1 MAEVPIRALPH
12 RHLLAIAAFLLSL
25 AGCAQVNDWMR
36 GNASEED
43 TSGVIVGAP
52 DANEYL
58 TEMYR
63 LASGDPATQ
72 AEIFADSQSAATLT
86 PNPSS
91 RLRLALVLA
100 TPGHPETDPE
110 QAQDIFRDLLSQA
123 ELMSPGEISLATI
136 HLGNVE
142 QSLMLGRETDRLRD
156 QSSRSANTEQRAIEQ
171 RIARVE
177 AENRRLR
184 ESLAEAEQ
192 KLEAITTIERS
203 IREQNENGN
212 NQ

>member
-1 MAEVPIRALPH
+1 MADSLSRVALN
-12 RHLLAIAAFLLSL
+12 RLLTACLASL
-25 AGCAQVNDWMR
+25 ALSGCAQVNDWLR
-36 GNASEED
+36 GNDSGED
-43 TSGVIVGAP
+43 SGNVIVGAP
-52 DANEYL
+52 DADVYL
-58 TEMYR
+58 AEMYR

-72 AEIFADSQSAATLT
+72 AEIFADAQAAATIT

-100 TPGHPETDPE
+100 TPGHPESNPDE
-110 QAQDIFRDLLSQA
+110 AQNMFRDLLSQT
-123 ELMSPGEISLATI
+123 ELMTTGEVSLATI
-136 HLGNVE
+136 HLSSVE
-142 QSLMLGRETDRLRD
+142 QRLMLGRETERLRD
-156 QSSRSANTEQRAIEQ
+156 ESSRAANTEQRAVEQ

-184 ESLAEAEQ
+184 ESLAEAEE

-203 IREQNENGN
+203 IREQTDNGI

>member
-1 MAEVPIRALPH
+1 MAEVRTRAWPLG
-12 RHLLAIAAFLLSL
+12 HLLAAAALVSM
-25 AGCAQVNDWMR
+25 AGCAQVNDWLR
-36 GNASEED
+36 GNDDVED

-52 DANEYL
+52 DASDYL

-100 TPGHPETDPE
+100 TPGHPESDPE

-203 IREQNENGN
+203 IREQTDNGN